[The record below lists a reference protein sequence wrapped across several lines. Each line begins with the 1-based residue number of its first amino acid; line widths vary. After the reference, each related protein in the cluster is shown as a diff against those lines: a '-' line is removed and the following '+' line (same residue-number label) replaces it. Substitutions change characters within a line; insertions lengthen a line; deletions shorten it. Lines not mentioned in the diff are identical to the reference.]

1 MRAPGWPCSR
11 STSATARP
19 RRMSPARPTPTLPPP
34 ASSSSSFCEGWD
46 EQRGRFAGARRRGA
60 LRGVAARGAH
70 AARRR
75 CEAGRDRVRRRVA
88 RRSAAAGV
96 GPGRR
101 GRHHLVVAA
110 PRRLRAARPV
120 RQLGA
125 HAAAVRRE
133 RRRHPA
139 ARRRALHRAHDPRGA
154 ERTVRLRAAR
164 GRAARG
170 AGRWRRARAPGAG
183 GLRRSAGR
191 AVRKPA
197 SGAGAR
203 RGRALQLPR
212 GENSVIMT
220 PRNPQLNRHGELIHL
235 LSIEGLP
242 REIVTHI
249 LDTAAQF
256 VSVGDREVKKV
267 PLLRGKSVFNLFFEN
282 STRTR
287 TTFEIAATRLSAD
300 VINLDIG
307 RSSTA
312 KGESLLD
319 TIANLSAMA
328 ADLFVVRHGE
338 SGAPYLIAQHVA
350 PHVHV
355 VNAGDGRHAH
365 PTQALLDMYTIRHYK
380 RDFSRLT
387 VAIVGDVLH
396 SRVARSDIHAL
407 TTLGCPEVRVVGPK
421 TLVPPDLAAMGV
433 RVCHRPA
440 QVRALD
446 DAGDRDLAVTP
457 ELRDRDLLRRRL
469 VAPRPPEE

>member
-11 STSATARP
+11 ATSATARP
-19 RRMSPARPTPTLPPP
+19 RRRSPARPTPTLPPP

-60 LRGVAARGAH
+60 LRGAAARGAH
-70 AARRR
+70 AA
-75 CEAGRDRVRRRVA
+75 
-88 RRSAAAGV
+88 
-96 GPGRR
+96 
-101 GRHHLVVAA
+101 
-110 PRRLRAARPV
+110 PRRLRAVRPV

-139 ARRRALHRAHDPRGA
+139 ARRRAVHRAHDPRGA
-154 ERTVRLRAAR
+154 ERAVRLRAAR

-170 AGRWRRARAPGAG
+170 AGRPRWARAPGAG
-183 GLRRSAGR
+183 GLRRGAGR
-191 AVRKPA
+191 AAGDAAP
-197 SGAGAR
+197 GAGAR

-212 GENSVIMT
+212 RRGSLSMLT

-319 TIANLSAMA
+319 
-328 ADLFVVRHGE
+328 
-338 SGAPYLIAQHVA
+338 
-350 PHVHV
+350 
-355 VNAGDGRHAH
+355 
-365 PTQALLDMYTIRHYK
+365 
-380 RDFSRLT
+380 
-387 VAIVGDVLH
+387 
-396 SRVARSDIHAL
+396 
-407 TTLGCPEVRVVGPK
+407 
-421 TLVPPDLAAMGV
+421 
-433 RVCHRPA
+433 
-440 QVRALD
+440 
-446 DAGDRDLAVTP
+446 
-457 ELRDRDLLRRRL
+457 
-469 VAPRPPEE
+469 